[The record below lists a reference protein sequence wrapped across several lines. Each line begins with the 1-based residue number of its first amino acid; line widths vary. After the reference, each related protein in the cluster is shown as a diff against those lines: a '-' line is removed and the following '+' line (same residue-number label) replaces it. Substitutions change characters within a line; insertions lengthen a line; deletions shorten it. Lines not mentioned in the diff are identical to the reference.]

1 MSQEYFSR
9 FGAVESVDRP
19 VDKST
24 GKNKS
29 FCFVTFK
36 KDGIMKLAVK
46 GKVRSK
52 MFFSVKSLQNAS
64 TKLMVKDARQKKEF
78 QNKQW
83 LNSRDMEAMAAVMVA
98 AMAEATAVVMA
109 VTEDTVEAKEVM
121 AAKVV
126 MEAKAVDLGVCT

>member
-46 GKVRSK
+46 GKIQGK
-52 MFFSVKSLQNAS
+52 ILF
-64 TKLMVKDARQKKEF
+64 
-78 QNKQW
+78 
-83 LNSRDMEAMAAVMVA
+83 
-98 AMAEATAVVMA
+98 
-109 VTEDTVEAKEVM
+109 VEKIY
-121 AAKVV
+121 
-126 MEAKAVDLGVCT
+126 

>member
-46 GKVRSK
+46 GNVRTK
-52 MFFSVKSLQNAS
+52 MFF
-64 TKLMVKDARQKKEF
+64 RKKGF
-78 QNKQW
+78 RTLPRN
-83 LNSRDMEAMAAVMVA
+83 
-98 AMAEATAVVMA
+98 
-109 VTEDTVEAKEVM
+109 
-121 AAKVV
+121 
-126 MEAKAVDLGVCT
+126 